1 MKINGCAII
10 FSLLLA
16 SLVQANEAVITTS
29 QLKVDTEQH
38 KESSVKLSPSV
49 TVGVGSTSNA
59 TLLNNPTPGA
69 YTKIGPSLL
78 VDYSPREDLLVTGSL
93 EGALKYFPDSQVS
106 QLANEQSVDAKT
118 DVAWFINENW
128 EAGSNVSF
136 LFLENHIPTVGA
148 DSVSAQLQKYYQ
160 PELRLY
166 GALNGDRWSTEVG
179 VGASPR
185 RYLTTTTDIQGNIF
199 KNSYDAS
206 KLDGRIG
213 YRFSQDTRLGFKFS
227 VEQKKYLERMA
238 EFTDGLPVT
247 PGSANPN
254 LATLAQDNELQ
265 LKTKAYTTNFNSTLG
280 IRFEKDQIFG
290 ARDSVRY
297 RFKQKAIVPLSNRLS
312 LEPEVAISRQNYSN
326 FRSDPI
332 NDPKNS
338 PLRTDWDTQLGS
350 SLKWAVL
357 QNMTLSMQY
366 AYNRKSTNYELEN
379 YTEHVIET
387 GMGMQ
392 F

>member
-1 MKINGCAII
+1 MNRKESVVI
-10 FSLLLA
+10 LLFFLA
-16 SLVQANEAVITTS
+16 SAVRANEAVITSS
-29 QLKVDTEQH
+29 QLKVDAE
-38 KESSVKLSPSV
+38 KNRESSVKFSPSV
-49 TVGVGSTSNA
+49 AVGVGSTSNA
-59 TLLNNPTPGA
+59 TLLNNPTPGT
-69 YTKIGPSLL
+69 YTKVSPSLL
-78 VDYSPREDLLVTGSL
+78 IEYSPLEDLLVTGSF

-106 QLANEQSVDAKT
+106 QLANEHSIDAKT
-118 DVAWFINENW
+118 DVAWFVNESW

-148 DSVSAQLQKYYQ
+148 DSVSAQSQRYYQ
-160 PELRLY
+160 PELRVY

-185 RYLTTTTDIQGNIF
+185 RYLTTTTDIQGNTF

-206 KLDGRIG
+206 NLDGRIG
-213 YRFSQDTRLGFKFS
+213 YRFSQDTRLGFRFS

-247 PGSANPN
+247 SGSANPN
-254 LATLAQDNELQ
+254 LVTLAQDNELQ
-265 LKTKAYTTNFNSTLG
+265 LKTRAYTTSLNSTLG

-297 RFKQKAIVPLSNRLS
+297 RFKQKAIIPLSRRLS
-312 LEPEVAISRQNYSN
+312 LEPEVAVSKQYYSN

-332 NDPKNS
+332 NDPRNS

-350 SLKWAVL
+350 SLKWAML

-366 AYNRKSTNYELEN
+366 AYNRKSTNYALEN

-387 GMGMQ
+387 GLGMQ